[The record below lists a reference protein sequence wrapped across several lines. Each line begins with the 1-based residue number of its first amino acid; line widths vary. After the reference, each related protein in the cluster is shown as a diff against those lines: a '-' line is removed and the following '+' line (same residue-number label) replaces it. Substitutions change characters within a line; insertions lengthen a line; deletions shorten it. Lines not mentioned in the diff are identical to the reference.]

1 VNFTDLKKLIHLADS
16 QNLQQS
22 AAAFNITSGALSK
35 TLKKIE
41 LKLNTALF
49 DRIGRNIQLNQHG
62 QQFIYYAR
70 SLVHEYEQMCSEF
83 KNAQS
88 LQVVNIT
95 GPSVLLNHCIDKLM
109 TLLTKNNMEI
119 NIDVAYEGQALKQLK
134 NSQTHIAVVTDEV
147 LHNSISP
154 DIATVPLG
162 KTTFKIVAAKSHPLF
177 RELSQQPKQCL
188 SVKDILKYAFVCPK
202 NSPFCGI
209 SRGIGSDG
217 WPDQA
222 FPRNIAFRCDDFSAL
237 LSLVKQGHAIAY
249 VPDFTIEDNDLA
261 VVTMDDFNYSYQ
273 EAYSLVYKP
282 SAAYGWLNHLV
293 SQL

>member
-1 VNFTDLKKLIHLADS
+1 VNFIDLKKIIHLAGS
-16 QNLQQS
+16 QNLQLS
-22 AAAFNITSGALSK
+22 ATAFNITPGALSK

-41 LKLNTALF
+41 LKLNTTLF
-49 DRIGRNIQLNQHG
+49 DRIDRNIQLNRPG
-62 QQFIYYAR
+62 QQFIHYAR
-70 SLVHEYEQMCSEF
+70 GLVHEYEQMCSEF

-88 LQVVNIT
+88 VQVVNII
-95 GPSVLLNHCIDKLM
+95 GPSVLLNHCLDKLM

-119 NIDVAYEGQALKQLK
+119 NIDVSYEGQALKKLN
-134 NSQTHIAVVTDEV
+134 NSQAHIAVVTDEA
-147 LHNSISP
+147 LHNSMSA

-162 KTTFKIVAAKSHPLF
+162 KTTFKVVAAKNHPLF
-177 RELSQQPKQCL
+177 SDLKQQQKECL
-188 SVKDILKYAFVCPK
+188 SVKDILKYEFVCPK
-202 NSPFCGI
+202 SSPFCGI

-222 FPRNIAFRCDDFSAL
+222 YPRDIAFRCDDFSAL

-249 VPDFTIEDNDLA
+249 VPGFTIEDNDLA
-261 VVTMDDFNYSYQ
+261 VVTMIDFNYTYQ

-282 SAAYGWLNHLV
+282 SMAYGWLNHLV